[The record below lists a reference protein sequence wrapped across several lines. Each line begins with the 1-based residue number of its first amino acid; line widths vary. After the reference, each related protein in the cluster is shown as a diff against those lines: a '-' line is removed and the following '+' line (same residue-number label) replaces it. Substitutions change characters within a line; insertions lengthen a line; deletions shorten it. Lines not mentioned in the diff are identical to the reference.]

1 MEWNNIKDK
10 KPYNNQII
18 LASINGVYTI
28 ARFDE
33 PANCLIE
40 ITTDQATYVHGTDL
54 SVYWTEFET
63 PAA

>member
-10 KPYNNQII
+10 KPCNNQIV

-33 PANCLIE
+33 PANCLVE
-40 ITTDQATYVHGTDL
+40 ITTDQITYVNGAL

-63 PAA
+63 PAT